1 MPTTETTFAGAVGPD
16 RQLWEKPWVLALLV
30 LASAFPLLWPDIP
43 PLTDLPGHIG
53 RYRVQLDLA
62 ASPTLQHFYAFT
74 WQPIG
79 NLGVDI
85 LVELLA
91 PLIGLEP
98 AVKLIVLLI
107 PPLTVAGLL
116 WTAHEAHGRI
126 PPTTLFALPLA
137 FNFPF
142 LYGFVNFALA
152 MALALI
158 AFALW
163 LRLGRLGRLKLRALL
178 FCPISILLWFVHA
191 FGWGV
196 LGLLAFSAELIRQM
210 DGGRTFI
217 RAAAGATLHCLPM
230 TPPVAL
236 MLLWRSGAAGGTG
249 DWFNLSAKL
258 DWIVMMLRDRW
269 PGFDLAALAIL
280 AGLLVW
286 AWGDRRL
293 GFARNLAVPALLLTG
308 VFLALPRILF
318 GSAYADMRLAP
329 FALALALVAIRFTD
343 QAGRLARIVG
353 LAGLAFFAAR
363 TGATTASMWLYDR
376 TYDRELTAL
385 DHIPQG
391 ARVASFV
398 GQPCGDVWTMSR
410 TIHLPA
416 FVIARR
422 EGFSNDQWMMAGAQ
436 LMQSRYRA
444 AAPFEADPSQI
455 VSRTEC
461 RRRGWRSLDQ
471 ALAAFPRG
479 AFDYVW
485 LIDPPAHDARMT
497 QGLEPLWRSGPSVL
511 YRIPR
516 PSTAV
521 ATRP

>member
-1 MPTTETTFAGAVGPD
+1 VPKTEAAFAATAGPD
-16 RQLWEKPWVLALLV
+16 RQPWEKPWVLGLLV
-30 LASAFPLLWPDIP
+30 IASAFPLLWPDIP

-62 ASPTLQHFYAFT
+62 TSPTLQQFYAFA

-79 NLGVDI
+79 NLGVDL

-91 PLIGLEP
+91 PLLGLEL
-98 AVKLIVLLI
+98 AVKLIVLAI

-196 LGLLAFSAELIRQM
+196 LGLLAFSAELVRQM
-210 DGGRTFI
+210 DGGRSFS
-217 RAAAGATLHCLPM
+217 RAAINAALHCLPM
-230 TPPVAL
+230 TPSIAL
-236 MLLWRSGAAGGTG
+236 MLLWRSDAAGGTG
-249 DWFNLSAKL
+249 DWFNLRAKL
-258 DWIVMMLRDRW
+258 NWILMMLRDRW
-269 PGFDLAALAIL
+269 AAFDVAALALL
-280 AGLLVW
+280 AGLLLW
-286 AWGDRRL
+286 ARRDL
-293 GFARNLAVPALLLTG
+293 RLRFARNLAIPALLLAA

-329 FALALALVAIRFTD
+329 FVLALALVAIRFPGD
-343 QAGRLARIVG
+343 AGRLTRIVG

-376 TYDRELTAL
+376 TYDRELVAL
-385 DHIPQG
+385 AQVPQG

-398 GQPCGDVWTMSR
+398 GQPCGDVWAMSR

-436 LMQSRYRA
+436 LMHSRYHA

-471 ALAAFPRG
+471 ALAAFPRD
-479 AFDYVW
+479 AFDYLW
-485 LIDPPAHDARMT
+485 LIDPPAYDARLT
-497 QGLEPLWRSGPSVL
+497 HGLDPVWRSGPSVL
-511 YRIPR
+511 YRISRSTSAAAPR
-516 PSTAV
+516 P
-521 ATRP
+521 